1 MASAKTSA
9 AQRAVAKVIRESNI
23 LMTSYYDANN
33 GVMGIDGMRGDTGV
47 SGHPGHKGPPG
58 EPGIPMEKYI
68 LCYAGLPFEI
78 WLKPTTF
85 EMIEDSTQVT
95 GDELEFI
102 KVIDQKEWEKIREM
116 WCAEWHKRRGYKA
129 FQMGLYEEFEAGVV
143 L

>member
-9 AQRAVAKVIRESNI
+9 AQRTVAQIIRE
-23 LMTSYYDANN
+23 NN
-33 GVMGIDGMRGDTGV
+33 RVKVNEMMGVQGMSGPSAPSGPRGEPGVM
-47 SGHPGHKGPPG
+47 G